1 MCFTL
6 FLLSRHK
13 AVQDKVFD
21 EIKEVLGTDKNGA
34 TVNYRTLQEL
44 KYLELVLKE
53 SMRLYPPVPIIG
65 RLLDEDVKIGKNTFN

>member
-13 AVQDKVFD
+13 DVQDKVFD